1 MKGSGAVSQRDIIA
15 LAQQAIYTGLLLSAP
30 VLGLG
35 LVVGLVVAI
44 FQAITQINE
53 HTLVFIPKILAVAVA
68 LIIFGPWLLETM
80 VNFTLRLYNSINTLL
95 GL

>member
-1 MKGSGAVSQRDIIA
+1 MSQREIIT
-15 LAQQAIYTGLLLSAP
+15 LAQQAIYTGILLSAP
-30 VLGLG
+30 MLGLG

-68 LIIFGPWLLETM
+68 LIIFGPWLLETI
-80 VNFTLRLYNSINTLL
+80 VNFTLKLYNSINTIL

>member
-1 MKGSGAVSQRDIIA
+1 MSQREIIT
-15 LAQQAIYTGLLLSAP
+15 LAQQAIYTGILLSAP
-30 VLGLG
+30 MLGLG
-35 LVVGLVVAI
+35 LIVGLIVAI

-68 LIIFGPWLLETM
+68 LIVFGPWLLETI
-80 VNFTLRLYNSINTLL
+80 VNFTLRLYNSINTIV

>member
-1 MKGSGAVSQRDIIA
+1 MSQREIIT
-15 LAQQAIYTGLLLSAP
+15 LAQQAIYTGILLSAP
-30 VLGLG
+30 MLGLG
-35 LVVGLVVAI
+35 LVVGLIVAI

-68 LIIFGPWLLETM
+68 IIIFGPWLLETI
-80 VNFTLRLYNSINTLL
+80 VNFTLKLYNSINTML

>member
-1 MKGSGAVSQRDIIA
+1 VSQREIIT
-15 LAQQAIYTGLLLSAP
+15 LAQQAIYTGILLSAP
-30 VLGLG
+30 VLGFG

-68 LIIFGPWLLETM
+68 LIIFGPWILETM
-80 VNFTLRLYNSINTLL
+80 VNFTLRLYNSINTML

>member
-1 MKGSGAVSQRDIIA
+1 MLGF
-15 LAQQAIYTGLLLSAP
+15 GLI
-30 VLGLG
+30 
-35 LVVGLVVAI
+35 VGLIVAI

-68 LIIFGPWLLETM
+68 LIVFGPWLLDTI
-80 VNFTLRLYNSINTLL
+80 VNFTLRLYNSINTIL

>member
-1 MKGSGAVSQRDIIA
+1 VSQREIIT
-15 LAQQAIYTGLLLSAP
+15 LAQQAIYTGILLSAP
-30 VLGLG
+30 MLGLG
-35 LVVGLVVAI
+35 LVVGLIVAI

-68 LIIFGPWLLETM
+68 IIIFGPWLLETI
-80 VNFTLRLYNSINTLL
+80 VNFTLKLYNSINTML

>member
-1 MKGSGAVSQRDIIA
+1 MKGSGTVSQREIIT
-15 LAQQAIYTGLLLSAP
+15 LAQQAIYTGMLLSAP

-68 LIIFGPWLLETM
+68 LIIFGPWILETM
-80 VNFTLRLYNSINTLL
+80 VNFTLRLYNSINTIL